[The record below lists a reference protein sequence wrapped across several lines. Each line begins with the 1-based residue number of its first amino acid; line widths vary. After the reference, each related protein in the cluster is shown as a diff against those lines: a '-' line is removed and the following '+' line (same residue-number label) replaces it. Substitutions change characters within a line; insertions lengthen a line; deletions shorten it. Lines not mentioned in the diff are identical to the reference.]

1 MSSPSL
7 PPPLLCLQSMY
18 ATLPGLLDSNPF
30 SESGVLRVPAGVSA
44 VLEVLQGAL
53 QLLQAFQVHGQI
65 SSQLLAYLFFFANAS
80 LFNTL
85 MERGEHS
92 FGAIRSKE
100 RCILWWEIVQVA

>member
-1 MSSPSL
+1 
-7 PPPLLCLQSMY
+7 MY
-18 ATLPGLLDSNPF
+18 AALPGLLDSNPF

-65 SSQLLAYLFFFANAS
+65 SSQLLAYLFFFTNAS

-85 MERGEHS
+85 MERGEHLS
-92 FGAIRSKE
+92 LGTKTHS
-100 RCILWWEIVQVA
+100 CILQWENVQLA